1 MKRREPIN
9 GAPAAGPPVRA
20 PGALPSGPSG
30 GRTPAAETIATAIA
44 VLLLVL
50 LAVVQ
55 LWPGL
60 SAGLSPPISWDHGS
74 HLGKAIL
81 TAEHFLPWLRGWTD
95 LVETGVPLNTVY
107 TPTAVLWVLLFR
119 VFTPFLAW
127 HQTYALAFAGFRALV
142 GLSVFRLSRV
152 AGAGRF
158 GALAA
163 GVLALADQGTHSEG
177 GWFYDVTFG
186 VWPMSL
192 AMCVLFFGVADLLV
206 FVESGDRKARM
217 RAMVLLGVALFS
229 HQMCLIAVAM
239 LLPVLV
245 IVRATERGEVRQTL
259 SRSLPV
265 LVVAGMLAA
274 WWMLPMLGL
283 SAWLDDHGQLY
294 ASSVDVGERMVRAEG
309 VLSGGAWTGVLV
321 SLAIGTSLF
330 ARGPR
335 RFLALFAILA
345 TLVGTS
351 GWFTQ
356 LDFAR
361 WLPALGRIVFPR
373 MMMIAKPVY
382 FALAGVVVHD
392 VAGRIAPGFRRILRT
407 PGGIFA
413 LVLTAALVAPFTPN
427 MLQQLGPLL
436 FRREAVTTATS
447 GEWADFQAAWQWVR
461 ELPDD
466 QRASGDSRPDED
478 RFFRV
483 AYLHDGTHLGQA
495 APAYTSV
502 PGHTPGVL
510 VGEAFRNTPDSD
522 DPDALRAINV
532 RYVVHFGALP
542 GRLAAQCTRVESF
555 GSAEVCELEGWSD
568 ELVSDGEGVV
578 HPSITVREDTRLVF
592 SPEGARTVIV
602 RRALAPG
609 WHAYADDVEIPI
621 AEERVVDSPHL
632 QLMRLA
638 IPAET
643 AHVELRYR
651 NTGPLDVLGLLATL
665 LGIAITIGATS
676 RSARV
681 VATVTRVESMVG
693 RLRDRLPPR
702 VVAHVGQHWPTYACV
717 LPLLGVALVLGRNMS
732 GHHFAYELSSMEL
745 SVARGAE
752 VETCTDLAPDG
763 EGRSCARAQEVV
775 VQRTASVVDGR
786 YHSCLTAHPT
796 RGGIVRLAWSDVAVS
811 GTLTLGAG
819 ISDETHA
826 HGNGSPV
833 LVRAIVDDETVS
845 TLAVPNG
852 RAWIERRAR
861 IEPGTHDIVFEIE
874 AAEVARRELCFDAV
888 VR

>member
-1 MKRREPIN
+1 MKRK
-9 GAPAAGPPVRA
+9 
-20 PGALPSGPSG
+20 
-30 GRTPAAETIATAIA
+30 ETIASVVA

-60 SAGLSPPISWDHGS
+60 SAGLSPPIGWDHGS

-81 TAEHFLPWLRGWTD
+81 TAEHFLPFLRGWTD

-107 TPTAVLWVLLFR
+107 TPTAVLWVLFFR
-119 VFTPFLAW
+119 IFTPFLEW

-152 AGAGRF
+152 AGAGRL

-163 GVLALADQGTHSEG
+163 GALALADQGTHSEG

-192 AMCVLFFGVADLLV
+192 AMCVLFLGVADLLV
-206 FVESGDRKARM
+206 FVESGDRMARM
-217 RAMVLLGVALFS
+217 RAMVLLGIALFS
-229 HQMCLIAVAM
+229 HQMCLVAVAM
-239 LLPVLV
+239 LLPLLI
-245 IVRATERGEVRQTL
+245 IVRATERGEARQTL
-259 SRSLPV
+259 SRSIPV
-265 LVVAGMLAA
+265 LAVAGMIAA

-294 ASSVDVGERMVRAEG
+294 TTTTDVGERMIRAEG
-309 VLSGGAWTGVLV
+309 VYSGGAWTGVLV

-330 ARGPR
+330 ARGHR

-351 GWFTQ
+351 GWFLE

-361 WLPALGRIVFPR
+361 WLPALGRIVYPR

-382 FALAGVVVHD
+382 FALAGVVVHEI
-392 VAGRIAPGFRRILRT
+392 AHRIAPSLRAT
-407 PGGIFA
+407 WRQPGGVFA
-413 LVLTAALVAPFTPN
+413 LVLTLALVAPFAPN
-427 MLQQLGPLL
+427 MLTALGPLL
-436 FRREAVTTATS
+436 WQRDVTTTATA

-461 ELPDD
+461 ELPD
-466 QRASGDSRPDED
+466 ED

-483 AYLHDGTHLGQA
+483 AYLHEGTHLGQA
-495 APAYTSV
+495 GAAYTSV

-510 VGEAFRNTPDSD
+510 VGEAFRNTPDSG

-542 GRLAAQCTRVESF
+542 GRLAGQCTGVASF
-555 GSAEVCELEGWSD
+555 GGAEICELEGWSS
-568 ELVSDGEGVV
+568 EVVSDAEGVV
-578 HPSITVREDTRLVF
+578 HPAVDRLEDTVLSF
-592 SPEGARTVIV
+592 TPEGARSVIV

-609 WHAYADDVEIPI
+609 WRAYADDVEIPI

-643 AHVELRYR
+643 SRVELRYR
-651 NTGPLDVLGLLATL
+651 NTGPLDVLGLLATV
-665 LGIAITIGATS
+665 LGFAIALGAG
-676 RSARV
+676 RSKRLAPIQARV
-681 VATVTRVESMVG
+681 TTLVSKA
-693 RLRDRLPPR
+693 RDRVPPR
-702 VVAHVGQHWPTYACV
+702 VVAHVARYWPAYACT
-717 LPLLGVALVLGRNMS
+717 LPLLGVALVLARGMS
-732 GHHFAYELSSMEL
+732 GHHFAYELGSMQL
-745 SVARGAE
+745 SVVRGTE
-752 VETCTDLAPDG
+752 VAPCTDLSPDG
-763 EGRSCARAQEVV
+763 EGRTCASAREVV

-796 RGGIVRLAWSDVAVS
+796 RGGIVRLAWSDVSAS

-819 ISDETHA
+819 ISDETQA
-826 HGNGSPV
+826 HGNGAPV
-833 LVRAIVDDETVS
+833 MVRAIIDGEPAL

-852 RAWIERRAR
+852 RAWVERRAQVG
-861 IEPGTHDIVFEIE
+861 PGTHEVAFEIE
-874 AAEVARRELCFDAV
+874 ASEIARRDLCFDAII
-888 VR
+888 R